1 MEINYKRPFAQFV
14 KKANKPFQL
23 AIEDRVIEICKNP
36 NLGEQKLGDLQSVFI
51 FKFRFNKQEYLIAYK
66 LSKYD
71 RKMKLTW
78 INFCQIGSHENFYT
92 ELKRFLR
99 KEAVLRQSEEE
110 KK

>member
-1 MEINYKRPFAQFV
+1 
-14 KKANKPFQL
+14 
-23 AIEDRVIEICKNP
+23 
-36 NLGEQKLGDLQSVFI
+36 LGDLQSVFI

-78 INFCQIGSHENFYT
+78 INFYQIGSHENFYT

-99 KEAVLRQSEEE
+99 QEAVLRQSEEE

>member
-1 MEINYKRPFAQFV
+1 
-14 KKANKPFQL
+14 
-23 AIEDRVIEICKNP
+23 
-36 NLGEQKLGDLQSVFI
+36 LGDLQSVFI

-66 LSKYD
+66 PSKYD

-78 INFCQIGSHENFYT
+78 INFYQIGSHENFYT

-99 KEAVLRQSEEE
+99 QEAVLRQSEEE